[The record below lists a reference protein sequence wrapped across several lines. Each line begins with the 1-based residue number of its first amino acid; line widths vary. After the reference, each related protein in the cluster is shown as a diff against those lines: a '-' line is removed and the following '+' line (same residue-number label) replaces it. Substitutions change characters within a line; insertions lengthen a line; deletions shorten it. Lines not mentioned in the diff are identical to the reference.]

1 MFQKSPM
8 SGRGRILTPV
18 FRVRIKKKKKKAN
31 SITLN
36 LFLVI
41 LVYLNILHDI
51 SPIGGCNVL
60 YHLSHFSFYI
70 LPSVQFSRSVVSDS

>member
-1 MFQKSPM
+1 M
-8 SGRGRILTPV
+8 SGRGGILTPV
-18 FRVRIKKKKKKAN
+18 FRVRIKKKKKAN